1 MIDFLDMD
9 SNKLVVSEFY
19 ENDKAGKY
27 DYDTVYQREKVWS
40 EETKS
45 FLIDSIMKNYPIPP
59 VFLRM
64 KIDSDTGV
72 TKYEVIDGKQRLTT
86 IRDFIDGKIMLP
98 DYFGDDKIGNSE
110 LNGASFD
117 DLNKNEKYKRQFWH
131 YRIPIIFIET
141 DDEDLVKS
149 VFDRLNRNG
158 VPLVPQ
164 ELRHAKFGE
173 LKLYKYIEQISTNHC
188 WRKLFDDVL
197 ENDRKEDEEFVS
209 ELLFL
214 ILENRIISY
223 TKETLDELYDK
234 WKDKINDDHIKIYN
248 DLMSYITKMGL
259 NYNELKINKVSHLY
273 AIWGI
278 AYLAINQKVKP
289 EELGEG
295 LKKFYNEYMTSKEG
309 VGADDYKKSMSSNT
323 KGNASRKRIIEA
335 LIKYLE
341 NENIEIKMTL

>member
-323 KGNASRKRIIEA
+323 KGNASRKRRIEA

-341 NENIEIKMTL
+341 TENIEIKMTL